1 MIFYKKVKNSNVEC
15 LLCGHRCSLGEGAI
29 GICGVNQNIDGE
41 VKNLVYGYPISLNVD
56 PIEKKPLYHFLPGSR
71 SLSLGTVGCNFK
83 CQFCQ
88 NWRISQ
94 EHTINKGR
102 YLSPKDVVEL
112 AIKENCQ
119 SISYT
124 YNEPTIFYPY
134 ARNIAKLANERG
146 LKNVFVS
153 NGFQSDEVIDDM
165 MNYIDAVNID
175 LKSFSKDFYNRI
187 GGDLDKVL
195 KNLKIFAKSKI
206 WLEVTTLLI
215 PTLNDSPAEVAKIAT
230 FIANELGAN
239 VPWHISA
246 FHPAY
251 KLNDILRT
259 PQELLDMAY
268 DIAKDNGVNYTYQG
282 NTFVDNSTYCASC
295 NTLLI
300 ERSRFDVININL
312 SNGCCPECK
321 QRLIIRL

>member
-1 MIFYKKVKNSNVEC
+1 MNFYKKIKNGNTEC

-41 VKNLVYGYPISLNVD
+41 IKNLVYGYPISLNVD
-56 PIEKKPLYHFLPGSR
+56 PIEKKPLYHFLPGSN
-71 SLSLGTVGCNFK
+71 SLSLGTVGCDFK

-88 NWRISQ
+88 NWSISQ

-102 YLSPKDVVEL
+102 YLSPEDVVEL

-134 ARNIAKLANERG
+134 ARDIAKFAKDRG
-146 LKNVFVS
+146 LKNIFVS
-153 NGFQSDEVIDDM
+153 NGFQSDEVMDDM
-165 MNYIDAVNID
+165 MRYIDAVNID
-175 LKSFSKDFYNRI
+175 LKSFSEDFYKKI
-187 GGDLDKVL
+187 GGDLNIVL
-195 KNLKIFAKSKI
+195 KNLKTFSNSNI

-215 PTLNDSPAEVAKIAT
+215 PNLNDSSEEIAKIAT
-230 FIANELGAN
+230 FIAKELGTN

-251 KLNDILRT
+251 RLNDTPRT

-268 DIAKDNGVNYTYQG
+268 DIGKENGVNYTYQG

-300 ERSRFDVININL
+300 ERNRFNVITINL

-321 QRLIIRL
+321 QELIRT